1 MSTAAGDRKS
11 DIEGTP
17 MAGGPKGAAE
27 LTGGYM
33 NYVFVVLNIILAW
46 LGMLLVLAS
55 LAALQ
60 HQLND
65 ENQNIAVESN
75 NWYQL
80 EKDGGNAAPYH
91 NFAGFAI
98 NSGYPAL
105 QPGRLLR
112 FEWFTF
118 LLTFGVLSVVG
129 LALIGRVLRQ
139 TRSMVVGYMAVNLVL
154 AIISTNNIYNLSHFA
169 GHGRHYHSARAVF
182 TGYIFVDVALFGLI
196 YLLGLE
202 F

>member
-17 MAGGPKGAAE
+17 GAGGPKGAAE

-33 NYVFVVLNIILAW
+33 NYVFIVLNIILAW

-60 HQLND
+60 HQINKD
-65 ENQNIAVESN
+65 QNIAPESN
-75 NWYQL
+75 NWL
-80 EKDGGNAAPYH
+80 VLGKDITQGNPTGTYH
-91 NFAGFAI
+91 TFAGFAI

-112 FEWFTF
+112 FEW
-118 LLTFGVLSVVG
+118 
-129 LALIGRVLRQ
+129 
-139 TRSMVVGYMAVNLVL
+139 
-154 AIISTNNIYNLSHFA
+154 
-169 GHGRHYHSARAVF
+169 
-182 TGYIFVDVALFGLI
+182 
-196 YLLGLE
+196 
-202 F
+202 